1 MISPF
6 RLSIPRSS
14 ISVHPC
20 IKMAHHIFLMVFNN
34 IKILDFVLYIYMYCI
49 YIHVCK
55 NANNVYVIILSIK
68 CICVVLSLFVHVD
81 KEYELIGKQLR
92 YTLNRIGR
100 RQQECA
106 QILRGLITNM
116 NIIQVH
122 EDTRTNRILFKIK
135 YHQSFILVQ

>member
-1 MISPF
+1 MMP
-6 RLSIPRSS
+6 
-14 ISVHPC
+14 
-20 IKMAHHIFLMVFNN
+20 HHIFS
-34 IKILDFVLYIYMYCI
+34 YIYILTYTCMAYI

-100 RQQECA
+100 RQKECT

-116 NIIQVH
+116 NIIKVH

-135 YHQSFILVQ
+135 YHQSFYPCVVNMECLSVCTYENQ

>member
-1 MISPF
+1 
-6 RLSIPRSS
+6 
-14 ISVHPC
+14 
-20 IKMAHHIFLMVFNN
+20 
-34 IKILDFVLYIYMYCI
+34 MYGI

-55 NANNVYVIILSIK
+55 NANNVHVIILSIK

-100 RQQECA
+100 RQKECT

-116 NIIQVH
+116 NII
-122 EDTRTNRILFKIK
+122 
-135 YHQSFILVQ
+135 

>member
-14 ISVHPC
+14 ISVYPC
-20 IKMAHHIFLMVFNN
+20 IKMAHHIYLMVFNI
-34 IKILDFVLYIYMYCI
+34 IKILDFVLYTHALVHIYMYCI

-100 RQQECA
+100 RQKECT

-116 NIIQVH
+116 NII
-122 EDTRTNRILFKIK
+122 
-135 YHQSFILVQ
+135 

>member
-1 MISPF
+1 MINCCASLYKKGPSYISNGF
-6 RLSIPRSS
+6 KQHENLISSMIP
-14 ISVHPC
+14 
-20 IKMAHHIFLMVFNN
+20 HHIFIYIFYDTYLLY
-34 IKILDFVLYIYMYCI
+34 IYIYMYGI

-55 NANNVYVIILSIK
+55 NANNVHVIILSIK

-100 RQQECA
+100 RQKECT

-116 NIIQVH
+116 NII
-122 EDTRTNRILFKIK
+122 
-135 YHQSFILVQ
+135 